1 MSKDPKRQRWLWL
14 VIPPLFFTVKDFLAI
29 QYLWSHEPGITEEVA
44 NNFALLLLPGTLF
57 FVAGSAP
64 VVNLAFGIVL
74 VLALCLLV
82 RRYHRHSPSA
92 EIDKV

>member
-1 MSKDPKRQRWLWL
+1 MSKDPKRQSWLWL

-74 VLALCLLV
+74 GLALCLLV
-82 RRYHRHSPSA
+82 RQYHRHSPSA